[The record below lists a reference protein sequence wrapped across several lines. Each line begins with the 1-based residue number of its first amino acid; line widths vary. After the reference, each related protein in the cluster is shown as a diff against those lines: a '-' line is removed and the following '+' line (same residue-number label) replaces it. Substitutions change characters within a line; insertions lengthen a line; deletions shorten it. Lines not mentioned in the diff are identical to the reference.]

1 MNYKSDFWK
10 LPPQNALCMY
20 FPAYKRNYT
29 KRAFPA
35 KIICLK
41 CSLFLMLFCRLF
53 CRINSVLPSTRHCSL
68 PFAALLLRCVSA
80 AALLILLAASTR
92 TRIVRIYLCRSTLLR
107 RVRRRLIL
115 VRSGHFRY
123 LLTLNLLLNLH
134 MIQ

>member
-1 MNYKSDFWK
+1 MKICKKSIPGKNY
-10 LPPQNALCMY
+10 LPEML
-20 FPAYKRNYT
+20 
-29 KRAFPA
+29 
-35 KIICLK
+35 
-41 CSLFLMLFCRLF
+41 SL
-53 CRINSVLPSTRHCSL
+53 L

-80 AALLILLAASTR
+80 AALLVLLAASTR

>member
-1 MNYKSDFWK
+1 
-10 LPPQNALCMY
+10 
-20 FPAYKRNYT
+20 
-29 KRAFPA
+29 
-35 KIICLK
+35 
-41 CSLFLMLFCRLF
+41 MLFCRLF
-53 CRINSVLPSTRHCSL
+53 CRINSVLPSARHCSL

-92 TRIVRIYLCRSTLLR
+92 TRIVRIYFCRSTLLR